1 MDDSTVTFIQ
11 AILEAPLRTLEDLAR
26 LMLDN
31 KLPVDYLTT
40 LTENDRTDALR
51 ACLVVFIITRFTI
64 VPRVFQLKAS
74 LAILNGLDSIITA
87 GTGSGKTLCLF
98 IPILLRPN
106 WISITISPLKRLQ
119 VAQVR
124 VGNSEL
130 VGRIHFY

>member
-130 VGRIHFY
+130 IGRIHFY

>member
-64 VPRVFQLKAS
+64 VPCVFQLKAS

-130 VGRIHFY
+130 IGRIHFY